1 MDVSARV
8 EAMRKEFAEY
18 QRQMSLPSDS
28 TTSMAKPG
36 VGSKKN
42 SSAVGQP
49 PIPAKDVHQPVAVTT
64 TGSDEDRL
72 ESLI

>member
-1 MDVSARV
+1 VDVSARV

-18 QRQMSLPSDS
+18 QHQMSLPSES
-28 TTSMAKPG
+28 TSSAQPG
-36 VGSKKN
+36 VGSIKN
-42 SSAVGQP
+42 SSAVGQQ
-49 PIPAKDVHQPVAVTT
+49 PIAAKDLHQPVVVTT